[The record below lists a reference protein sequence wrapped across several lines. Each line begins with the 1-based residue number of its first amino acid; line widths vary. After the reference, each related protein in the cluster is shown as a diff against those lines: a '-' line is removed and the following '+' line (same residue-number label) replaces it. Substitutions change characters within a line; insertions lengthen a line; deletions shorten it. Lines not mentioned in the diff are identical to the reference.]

1 MYVES
6 FDHNIQL
13 FVLNSVSLLVNL
25 KLEICPLKKMKI
37 YLEFI
42 LNSVVM
48 ELIFN
53 KAQAE
58 DTIVFFLRFISFGGE
73 EQREKGKRD
82 PSRLLAECGLGHWV
96 SLMTLRSDLSR
107 NQESDALTDCTT
119 QWDTIDFNILT

>member
-58 DTIVFFLRFISFGGE
+58 DTIVFFFKIYFFWGGGAE
-73 EQREKGKRD
+73 GEGKER
-82 PSRLLAECGLGHWV
+82 PKQTAR
-96 SLMTLRSDLSR
+96 
-107 NQESDALTDCTT
+107 
-119 QWDTIDFNILT
+119 